1 MIHQP
6 LVINLNRIGYLK
18 GNIVIYWN
26 SPYSFIKC
34 SCTNKVVGWCC
45 VLIVDYL
52 INQILSFVL
61 NNQEHHSLLFSKDPP
76 PLYYSSFFCSTCFV
90 HNLFPSP
97 DRLCAHPITCIFLR
111 CSRVQKGYRCCSPST
126 HRFYMSKDVN
136 FLEGVVVGSSY

>member
-76 PLYYSSFFCSTCFV
+76 LYIIPHFFVPHVLCIIFFQVPTGCVLILLHAFSFGVPEFKKDIDAALLVHIVFTCLKMST
-90 HNLFPSP
+90 S
-97 DRLCAHPITCIFLR
+97 
-111 CSRVQKGYRCCSPST
+111 
-126 HRFYMSKDVN
+126 
-136 FLEGVVVGSSY
+136 